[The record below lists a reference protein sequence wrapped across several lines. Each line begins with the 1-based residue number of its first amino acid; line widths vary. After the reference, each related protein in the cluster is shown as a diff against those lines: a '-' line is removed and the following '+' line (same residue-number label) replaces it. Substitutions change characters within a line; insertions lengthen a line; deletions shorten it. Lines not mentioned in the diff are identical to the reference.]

1 MTKAKSK
8 EKTCR
13 VSKRS
18 TKAQDRQTHQGIDLG
33 NENFLGNMDIEASLE
48 RLEDSLNYKFKN
60 RELLRWAI
68 THRSY
73 LPEYGKQVQDNER
86 LEFLGDAVLELVI
99 SDLLYRRYA
108 NRYKEGDLT
117 KMRAYLVSE
126 SRLVLLAERLDI
138 GSHLLLGRGEE
149 KCGGRTRPSI
159 MADAFE
165 AIVGA
170 IYLDGGF
177 EAAYRFI
184 LGQFEHLLESAP
196 RKGLKIDYKSRLQ
209 EMTQKRFHALPSYKL
224 IDVEGPD
231 HAKRFQVALYFH
243 DREISRGTGKSK
255 KEAEQRAARLALKN
269 FEENLGKNGFG

>member
-1 MTKAKSK
+1 MALSKARKSVCLFRG
-8 EKTCR
+8 EEER
-13 VSKRS
+13 VL
-18 TKAQDRQTHQGIDLG
+18 TQDNT
-33 NENFLGNMDIEASLE
+33 IETSLA
-48 RLEDSLNYKFKN
+48 RLEDSLNYRFRN
-60 RELLRWAI
+60 RELLRSAI

-73 LPEYGKQVQDNER
+73 IPESGQPVEDNER
-86 LEFLGDAVLELVI
+86 LEFLGDAVLELII
-99 SDLLYRRYA
+99 SDLLYKRYA
-108 NRYKEGDLT
+108 SKYKEGDLT

-126 SRLVLLAERLDI
+126 TRLVMLAEKLDL
-138 GSHLLLGRGEE
+138 GSHLLLGKGEE
-149 KCGGRTRPSI
+149 KCGGRARPSI
-159 MADAFE
+159 VADAFE

-177 EAAYRFI
+177 DEAYGFI
-184 LGQFEHLLESAP
+184 VRQFEDLLESAP

-231 HAKRFQVALYFH
+231 HAKRFEVALFFEG
-243 DREISRGTGKSK
+243 REISRGTGKSK